1 MSHSATG
8 LHLTAT
14 CWQFFA
20 KFVAITGVA
29 CAPSWITGMPV
40 TAQDGKPCHART

>member
-8 LHLTAT
+8 LNLTAT

-20 KFVAITGVA
+20 ISGVA
-29 CAPSWITGMPV
+29 CAPSWITGIPV
-40 TAQDGKPCHART
+40 TAQDGGPCHARA